1 MNIISI
7 FFDHIGWIS
16 FVLVAYVCFIT
27 ARGIYL
33 NNKAT
38 KENKDSFWNRESE
51 ANSVRRKDISNLDYI
66 IFPENLPINS
76 LITIGR
82 NDLSEEFKS
91 FSDKKMLNLSKY
103 TNTDLKLMYGPANLD
118 QLSRFDENYAL
129 FIRLLNNIST
139 ALLKA
144 EPPRETEA
152 LTFLEYSISIGS
164 DISYT
169 YINLAE
175 LYVRNGDTDKI
186 DTLITKAEGLSS
198 LSASAIVTKLN
209 NIKLQDK

>member
-1 MNIISI
+1 MNIINF
-7 FFDHIGWIS
+7 FFDHIGWIL
-16 FVLVAYVCFIT
+16 FVVVFYVCFII
-27 ARGIYL
+27 ARGIYQ

-38 KENKDSFWNRESE
+38 KENKDNFWNRESE

-66 IFPENLPINS
+66 SFPENLPIDSVSN
-76 LITIGR
+76 IGR
-82 NDLSEEFKS
+82 NDLAEEFKS

-118 QLSRFDENYAL
+118 QLSMFDENYSL

-144 EPPRETEA
+144 DTPKENEA
-152 LTFLEYSISIGS
+152 KAFLEYSISIGS

-169 YINLAE
+169 YISLAE
-175 LYVRNGDTDKI
+175 LYARNGDTDKI
-186 DTLITKAEGLSS
+186 DMLITKAESLSS
-198 LSASAIVTKLN
+198 LSASVIITKLN
-209 NIKLQDK
+209 NIKFQDK